1 MTADQVRARYE
12 ERLPVSEGAPV
23 RWHLFGR
30 SHVGVLLAENARL
43 RALLESGA
51 EQVHGMGRELQAL
64 RRQLED
70 ARRDAGAFL
79 RELEQL

>member
-1 MTADQVRARYE
+1 MTADDVRARYE
-12 ERLPVSEGAPV
+12 ERLPGLPGAPT

-30 SHVGVLLAENARL
+30 SQVGVLLTEIDRL

-51 EQVHGMGRELQAL
+51 EQVHGMGRELTVL